1 MNEAHLMSIGSFS
14 FRTGLSIPA
23 LRHYDEIGLLP
34 PTSVDPSTGYRRYH
48 PDQIRTARL
57 ICGMRRIELPIDQIR
72 DVIHAEDEAIQRVLG
87 QHLARLLD
95 RSRALNQM
103 TATVNEYLEKGVPMP
118 ESTVTARPVQITIH
132 ADDVPKAVEFY
143 SAILDAEY
151 NESITSFTFGT
162 WDTDSFFLLTIEQQC
177 DSGYPVKGTCFTLW
191 VDDLDATHQS
201 ALDAG
206 ATEVH
211 PPMEFEWKPRTS
223 IVDDPSGNRIA
234 LSQR

>member
-1 MNEAHLMSIGSFS
+1 MAGMGNDDLMSIGSFS

-23 LRHYDEIGLLP
+23 LRHYDEIDLLRP
-34 PTSVDPSTGYRRYH
+34 WYVDPSTGYRRYH

-57 ICGMRRIELPIDQIR
+57 ICRMRSIDLPIDEIR
-72 DVIHAEDEAIQRVLG
+72 DAIHADDAAIERVLAR
-87 QHLARLLD
+87 HHDRLLD
-95 RSRALNQM
+95 RARS
-103 TATVNEYLEKGVPMP
+103 VKEYLERGVLMQDR
-118 ESTVTARPVQITIH
+118 TATARPVQITIH
-132 ADDVPKAVEFY
+132 ADDIPKAVEFY
-143 SAILDAEY
+143 SAILPDVEY

-162 WDTDSFFLLTIEQQC
+162 WDTDSFFLLTIEKQC
-177 DSGYPVKGTCFTLW
+177 DSGYPGKATCFTLL
-191 VDDLDATHQS
+191 VADLDAAHQD

-211 PPMEFEWKPRTS
+211 PPKEFEWKPRTS